1 VRIRRGALDQ
11 LEQNAACVPGV
22 DEVDL
27 RAAGTGSWCIIKHP
41 HTALTQ
47 NPARGPDI
55 WNSVSHVMETTST
68 ASHEKALEHG
78 VFGKRQQ
85 QLKLIATR
93 SALSVAQH
101 HLGHLLVQVV
111 FTMHHLETQHV
122 TIEGNRRVQV
132 GDSDTDMIKTEQIGQ
147 HTPKIGGHSG
157 HGH

>member
-1 VRIRRGALDQ
+1 VRICRDALDQ
-11 LEQNAACVPGV
+11 LEQNAASVLGV

-27 RAAGTGSWCIIKHP
+27 RAAGAGSWCIIKHP

-47 NPARGPDI
+47 NPGRGPDI
-55 WNSVSHVMETTST
+55 WNSVSHMVQTTST
-68 ASHEKALEHG
+68 ASHEKALQNG

-85 QLKLIATR
+85 QLKLIASR
-93 SALSVAQH
+93 LALSVAQH

-111 FTMHHLETQHV
+111 FPMHYLKTQQV
-122 TIEGNRRVQV
+122 SIEGNRRVQI
-132 GDSDTDMIKTEQIGQ
+132 GDSDTDMIKTEEFWQ